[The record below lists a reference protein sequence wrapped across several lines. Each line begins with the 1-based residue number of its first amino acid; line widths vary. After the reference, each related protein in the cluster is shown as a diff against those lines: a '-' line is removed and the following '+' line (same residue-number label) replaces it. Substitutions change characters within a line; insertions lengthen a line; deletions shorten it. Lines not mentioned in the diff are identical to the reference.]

1 VVAELAGKQHGRVAG
16 RQLRAMGLGKGEIQ
30 WRVRNG
36 RLHRLYRDVYAVG
49 HVVSTLRGNWMAAV
63 LACGPGAVLSHFDAA
78 RLWGIL
84 RGVGSGAIHVTV
96 PRTREGAKG
105 ITVHRV
111 RSLDP
116 RDHGRIHNIPVTSL
130 ARTLL
135 DLAELLTP
143 QRLARAIEEAERLH
157 LFDLRAIQDVL
168 DRSPGRRGRQRLR
181 AACEAALEEARYS
194 KSEFERDLLD
204 LCLETGA
211 PLPAMNVSVEGEMV
225 DAHFPG
231 TTLIVELQSW
241 QWHRTRQ
248 ALERDSAKALKLA
261 AAGYLV
267 VPVTK
272 RGLAA
277 LRRSLPA
284 LLDSCRRPL
293 EPDRGAIARAWP

>member
-1 VVAELAGKQHGRVAG
+1 
-16 RQLRAMGLGKGEIQ
+16 MGLGKGAIDR
-30 WRVRNG
+30 RVRRG

-49 HVVSTLRGNWMAAV
+49 HVVTTLRANWMAAV
-63 LACGPGAVLSHFDAA
+63 LACGPGAVVSHFDAA
-78 RLWGIL
+78 RLWGVL

-96 PRTREGAKG
+96 PRTREGTKG
-105 ITVHRV
+105 IKVHRV

-116 RDHGRIHNIPVTSL
+116 RDHGRLHNIPVTSL

-135 DLAELLTP
+135 DLAEVLSP
-143 QRLARAIEEAERLH
+143 RRLARAIEEAERLH

-168 DRSPGRRGRQRLR
+168 ERSPGRRGRQRLR
-181 AACEAALEEARYS
+181 AACESALEEARYS
-194 KSEFERDLLD
+194 KSDLERDFLD
-204 LCLETGA
+204 LCREVGA
-211 PLPAMNVSVEGEMV
+211 PLPAMNVSAEGEMV

-241 QWHRTRQ
+241 QLHRTRE
-248 ALERDSAKALKLA
+248 ALERDSAKALKLTG
-261 AAGYLV
+261 AGYSV

-284 LLDSCRRPL
+284 LLDSCRTPR
-293 EPDRGAIARAWP
+293 EPDPGATARAWP

>member
-1 VVAELAGKQHGRVAG
+1 
-16 RQLRAMGLGKGEIQ
+16 
-30 WRVRNG
+30 
-36 RLHRLYRDVYAVG
+36 LHRLYRDVYAVG
-49 HVVSTLRGNWMAAV
+49 HVVTTLRGNWMAAV

-78 RLWGIL
+78 RLHGVL
-84 RGVGSGAIHVTV
+84 RGGSGPIHVTV
-96 PRTREGAKG
+96 PRGRKGHEG

-116 RDHGRIHNIPVTSL
+116 RDHGRLHNVPVTSL
-130 ARTLL
+130 PRTLL
-135 DLAELLTP
+135 DLAEVLTP
-143 QRLARAIEEAERLH
+143 RRLGRAVEEAERLH
-157 LFDLRAIQDVL
+157 LFDLRAIQDAL
-168 DRSPGRRGRQRLR
+168 ERSPGRRGRQRLR
-181 AACEAALEEARYS
+181 AACEATLEEARYT

-204 LCLETGA
+204 LCREVGA

-231 TTLIVELQSW
+231 TTVIVELQSW
-241 QWHRTRQ
+241 EWHRTRG

-284 LLDSCRRPL
+284 LLDSCRTPR
-293 EPDRGAIARAWP
+293 EPDRGATARAWP